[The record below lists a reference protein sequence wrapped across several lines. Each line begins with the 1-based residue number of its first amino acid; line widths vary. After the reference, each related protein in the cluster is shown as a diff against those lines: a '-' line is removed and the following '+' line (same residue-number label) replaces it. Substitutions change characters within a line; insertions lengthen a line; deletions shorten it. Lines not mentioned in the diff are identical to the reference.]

1 MKLPFDTTW
10 NFLGLSTDVKPDQSD
25 SRVVDGSTF
34 LEVDTSKLYI
44 FTRGVWYEKTSSVQT
59 NLEKEMEW

>member
-10 NFLGLSTDVKPDQSD
+10 NFLGLSTDTKPDELD

-34 LEVDTSKLYI
+34 LEVDTSKLFI
-44 FTRGVWYEKTSSVQT
+44 FTKGVWYEKTSNVQT
-59 NLEKEMEW
+59 NLERQMKW